1 MNGRDHIHLFSDGID
16 PVRVRTRSQT
26 PPSHPVQLHF
36 KSNNREINEIRRRG
50 LIVPPEIV
58 VPAVDGYSS
67 AGAFLIIMDAM
78 RFKDVAT
85 VTAFNFV
92 RINFMSI
99 FPHIKSS
106 VAN

>member
-1 MNGRDHIHLFSDGID
+1 MTLHH
-16 PVRVRTRSQT
+16 
-26 PPSHPVQLHF
+26 SHPIQLHF

-58 VPAVDGYSS
+58 VSAVDGYSS

-85 VTAFNFV
+85 VTAFDFV
-92 RINFMSI
+92 RINSMSI
-99 FPHIKSS
+99 FPHMKSS